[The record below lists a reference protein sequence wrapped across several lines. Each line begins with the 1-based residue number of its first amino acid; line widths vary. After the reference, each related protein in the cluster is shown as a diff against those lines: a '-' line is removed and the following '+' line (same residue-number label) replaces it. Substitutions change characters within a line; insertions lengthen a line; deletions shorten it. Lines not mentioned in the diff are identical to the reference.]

1 MSILEDPKYSY
12 LIGKQ
17 PIFFRFWKK
26 IFYYYCNT
34 VFSLYTP
41 VKINGR
47 ENLPLGSAIFCSNH
61 NSHMDVALISSA
73 VGKSFN
79 HFGMLA
85 AIDYWFDSRI
95 KKILTNFV
103 MNLIPIARKTSA
115 KDNSISFQD
124 TIALCKSFMDYGN
137 RNIVI
142 FPEGSRGEPD
152 QIKPF
157 RNGAARFS
165 LALNKPIVPV
175 FIHGSFRAWPRG
187 KVFMRPC
194 RITIN
199 ILEPMYPNDYISK
212 DKADDLIAKE
222 ITGHLEKTILDE
234 RESYASR

>member
-17 PIFFRFWKK
+17 SIFFRFWKK

-47 ENLPLGSAIFCSNH
+47 ENLPLESAIFCSNH

-73 VGKSFN
+73 AGKSFN

-115 KDNSISFQD
+115 KDGSISFQD

-142 FPEGSRGEPD
+142 FPEGSRGEPG

-165 LALNKPIVPV
+165 LALNKPIVPI

-199 ILEPMYPNDYISK
+199 ILEPMYPNDYISE

-222 ITGHLEKTILDE
+222 ITGHLEKIILYE
-234 RESYASR
+234 RESYVSR

>member
-17 PIFFRFWKK
+17 SIFFRFWKK

-73 VGKSFN
+73 AGKSFN

-103 MNLIPIARKTSA
+103 MNLIPIARKSSA
-115 KDNSISFQD
+115 KDGSITFQD
-124 TIALCKSFMDYGN
+124 TIALCRRFMDYGN

-152 QIKPF
+152 KIKPF

-165 LALNKPIVPV
+165 LALNKPIVPI
-175 FIHGSFRAWPRG
+175 FIYGSFRAWPRG

-199 ILEPMYPNDYISK
+199 ILEPIYPNDYISE
-212 DKADDLIAKE
+212 DNADDLIAKE
-222 ITGHLEKTILDE
+222 ITSHLEKIILAE
-234 RESYASR
+234 RERYASR

>member
-1 MSILEDPKYSY
+1 MSILENPKYSY

-17 PIFFRFWKK
+17 SIFFRFWKK
-26 IFYYYCNT
+26 ILYYYCNT

-41 VKINGR
+41 VKISGR
-47 ENLPLGSAIFCSNH
+47 ENLPSESAIFCSNH

-73 VGKSFN
+73 AGKSFN

-103 MNLIPIARKTSA
+103 MNLIPIARKSSA
-115 KDNSISFQD
+115 KDGSISFQD
-124 TIALCKSFMDYGN
+124 TIALCRRFMDYGN

-152 QIKPF
+152 KIKPF

-165 LALNKPIVPV
+165 LALNKPIVPI
-175 FIHGSFRAWPRG
+175 FIYGSFRAWPRG

-199 ILEPMYPNDYISK
+199 ILEPIYPNDYISE

-222 ITGHLEKTILDE
+222 ITSHLEKIILAE
-234 RESYASR
+234 RERYASR

>member
-1 MSILEDPKYSY
+1 MSILEDSKYSY

-17 PIFFRFWKK
+17 SIFFRFWKK

-47 ENLPLGSAIFCSNH
+47 ENLPLESAIFCSNH

-73 VGKSFN
+73 AGKSFN

-85 AIDYWFDSRI
+85 AIDYWFDNRI

-103 MNLIPIARKTSA
+103 MNLIPIARKSSA
-115 KDNSISFQD
+115 KDKSISFQD

-152 QIKPF
+152 KIKPF

-165 LALNKPIVPV
+165 LALNKPIVPI

-199 ILEPMYPNDYISK
+199 ILEPIYPNDYISE

-222 ITGHLEKTILDE
+222 ITSHLEKTILDE
-234 RESYASR
+234 REKYAPR

>member
-17 PIFFRFWKK
+17 SIFFRFWKK

-47 ENLPLGSAIFCSNH
+47 ENLPLESAIFCSNH

-73 VGKSFN
+73 AGKSFN

-103 MNLIPIARKTSA
+103 MNLIPIARKSSI
-115 KDNSISFQD
+115 KDGSISFQD
-124 TIALCKSFMDYGN
+124 TIALCKRFMDYGN

-152 QIKPF
+152 KIKPF

-165 LALNKPIVPV
+165 LALNKPIVPI
-175 FIHGSFRAWPRG
+175 FIYGSFRAWPRG

-199 ILEPMYPNDYISK
+199 ILEPIYPNDYISE

-222 ITGHLEKTILDE
+222 ITSHLEKIILAE
-234 RESYASR
+234 RERYASR

>member
-17 PIFFRFWKK
+17 SIFFRFWKK

-34 VFSLYTP
+34 IFSLYTP

-47 ENLPLGSAIFCSNH
+47 ENLPLESAIFCSNH

-73 VGKSFN
+73 AGKSFN

-115 KDNSISFQD
+115 KDDSISFQD

-165 LALNKPIVPV
+165 LALNKPIVPI

-199 ILEPMYPNDYISK
+199 ILEPMYPNDYISE

-222 ITGHLEKTILDE
+222 ITGHLEKIILDE
-234 RESYASR
+234 RESYVSR

>member
-17 PIFFRFWKK
+17 SIFFRFWKK

-47 ENLPLGSAIFCSNH
+47 ENLPLESAIFCSNH

-73 VGKSFN
+73 AGKSFN

-115 KDNSISFQD
+115 KDGSISFQD

-137 RNIVI
+137 RNIII

-152 QIKPF
+152 QIKRF
-157 RNGAARFS
+157 RTGAARFS
-165 LALNKPIVPV
+165 LALNKPIVPI

-199 ILEPMYPNDYISK
+199 ILEPMYPNDYISE

-222 ITGHLEKTILDE
+222 ITGHLEKIILDE
-234 RESYASR
+234 RESYVSR

>member
-17 PIFFRFWKK
+17 SIFFRFWKK

-115 KDNSISFQD
+115 KDDSISFQD

>member
-1 MSILEDPKYSY
+1 
-12 LIGKQ
+12 
-17 PIFFRFWKK
+17 
-26 IFYYYCNT
+26 
-34 VFSLYTP
+34 
-41 VKINGR
+41 
-47 ENLPLGSAIFCSNH
+47 
-61 NSHMDVALISSA
+61 MDVALISSA
-73 VGKSFN
+73 AGKSFN

-85 AIDYWFDSRI
+85 AIDYWFDSRT

-115 KDNSISFQD
+115 KDDSISFQD

-152 QIKPF
+152 KIKPF

-165 LALNKPIVPV
+165 LALNKPIVPI
-175 FIHGSFRAWPRG
+175 FIYGSFRAWPRG

-199 ILEPMYPNDYISK
+199 ILEPIEPRDYISNNK
-212 DKADDLIAKE
+212 DEFSLSNI
-222 ITGHLEKTILDE
+222 ITSHLEKRIKDE
-234 RESYASR
+234 RIRNKI

>member
-1 MSILEDPKYSY
+1 MSILENPKYSY

-17 PIFFRFWKK
+17 SIFFRFWKK

-41 VKINGR
+41 VKISGR
-47 ENLPLGSAIFCSNH
+47 ENLPSESAIFCSNH

-73 VGKSFN
+73 AGKSFN

-103 MNLIPIARKTSA
+103 MNLIPIARKSSA
-115 KDNSISFQD
+115 KDGSISFQD
-124 TIALCKSFMDYGN
+124 TIALCRRFMDYGN

-152 QIKPF
+152 KIKPF

-165 LALNKPIVPV
+165 LALNKPIVPI
-175 FIHGSFRAWPRG
+175 FIYGSFRAWPRG

-199 ILEPMYPNDYISK
+199 ILEPIYPNDYISE

-222 ITGHLEKTILDE
+222 ITSHLEKIILAE
-234 RESYASR
+234 RERYASR

>member
-1 MSILEDPKYSY
+1 MSILENPKYSY

-26 IFYYYCNT
+26 LFYYYCNT
-34 VFSLYTP
+34 VFFFYTP
-41 VKINGR
+41 VKVKGKK
-47 ENLPLGSAIFCSNH
+47 NLLSSSAIFCSNH

-73 VGKSFN
+73 AGKSFN

-103 MNLIPIARKTSA
+103 MNLIPIARKSSA
-115 KDNSISFQD
+115 KDGSISFQD
-124 TIALCKSFMDYGN
+124 TIALCRRFMDYGN

-152 QIKPF
+152 KIKPF
-157 RNGAARFS
+157 RNGAGIFS
-165 LALNKPIVPV
+165 LAINKPIVPI
-175 FIHGSFRAWPRG
+175 FIYGSFRAWPRG

-199 ILEPMYPNDYISK
+199 ILEPIYPNDYISE

-222 ITGHLEKTILDE
+222 ITSHLEKIILAE
-234 RESYASR
+234 RERYASR

>member
-1 MSILEDPKYSY
+1 MSILENPKYSY

-17 PIFFRFWKK
+17 SIFFRFWKK

-41 VKINGR
+41 VKISGR
-47 ENLPLGSAIFCSNH
+47 ENLPSESAIFCSNH

-73 VGKSFN
+73 AGKSFN

-103 MNLIPIARKTSA
+103 MNLIPIARKSSA
-115 KDNSISFQD
+115 KDGSISFQD
-124 TIALCKSFMDYGN
+124 TIALCRRFMDYGN

-152 QIKPF
+152 KIKPF

-165 LALNKPIVPV
+165 LALNKPIVPL
-175 FIHGSFRAWPRG
+175 FIYGSFRAWPRG
-187 KVFMRPC
+187 KVFMRRC

-199 ILEPMYPNDYISK
+199 ILEPIYPNDYISE

-222 ITGHLEKTILDE
+222 ITSHLEKIILAE
-234 RESYASR
+234 RERYASR

>member
-1 MSILEDPKYSY
+1 MSILENPKYSY

-17 PIFFRFWKK
+17 SIFFRFWKK

-41 VKINGR
+41 VKISGR
-47 ENLPLGSAIFCSNH
+47 ENLPSESAIFCSNH

-73 VGKSFN
+73 AGKSFN

-103 MNLIPIARKTSA
+103 MNLIPIARKSSA
-115 KDNSISFQD
+115 KDGSISFQD
-124 TIALCKSFMDYGN
+124 TIALCSRFMDYGN

-152 QIKPF
+152 KIKPF

-165 LALNKPIVPV
+165 LALNKPIVPI
-175 FIHGSFRAWPRG
+175 FIYGSFRAWPRG
-187 KVFMRPC
+187 KIFMRPC

-199 ILEPMYPNDYISK
+199 ILEPIYPNDYISE

-222 ITGHLEKTILDE
+222 ITSHLEKIILAE
-234 RESYASR
+234 RERYASR

>member
-1 MSILEDPKYSY
+1 MSILENPKYSY

-17 PIFFRFWKK
+17 SIFFRFWKK

-47 ENLPLGSAIFCSNH
+47 ENLPLESAIFCSNH

-73 VGKSFN
+73 AGKSFN

-103 MNLIPIARKTSA
+103 MNLIPIARKSSA
-115 KDNSISFQD
+115 KDKSISFQD

-152 QIKPF
+152 KIKPF

-165 LALNKPIVPV
+165 LALNKPIVPI

-199 ILEPMYPNDYISK
+199 ILEPIYPNDYISE

-222 ITGHLEKTILDE
+222 ITSHLEKTILDE
-234 RESYASR
+234 REKYAPR

>member
-17 PIFFRFWKK
+17 SIFFRFWKK

-47 ENLPLGSAIFCSNH
+47 ENLPLESAIFCSNH

-73 VGKSFN
+73 AGKSFN

-103 MNLIPIARKTSA
+103 MNLIPIARKSSA
-115 KDNSISFQD
+115 KDKSISFQD

-152 QIKPF
+152 KIKPF

-165 LALNKPIVPV
+165 LALNKPIVPI

-199 ILEPMYPNDYISK
+199 ILEPIYPNDYISE

-222 ITGHLEKTILDE
+222 ITSHLEKTILDE
-234 RESYASR
+234 REKYAPR

>member
-17 PIFFRFWKK
+17 SIFFRFWKK

-47 ENLPLGSAIFCSNH
+47 ENLPQESAIFCSNH

-73 VGKSFN
+73 AGKSFN

-103 MNLIPIARKTSA
+103 MNLIPIARKSSA
-115 KDNSISFQD
+115 KDKSISFQD

-152 QIKPF
+152 KIKPF

-165 LALNKPIVPV
+165 LALNKPIVPI

-199 ILEPMYPNDYISK
+199 ILEPIYPNDYISE

-222 ITGHLEKTILDE
+222 ITSHLEKTILDE
-234 RESYASR
+234 REKYAPR

>member
-1 MSILEDPKYSY
+1 MSILENPKYSY

-17 PIFFRFWKK
+17 SIFFRFWKK

-41 VKINGR
+41 VKISGR
-47 ENLPLGSAIFCSNH
+47 ENLPSESAIFCSNH

-73 VGKSFN
+73 AGKSFN

-103 MNLIPIARKTSA
+103 MNLIPIARKSSA
-115 KDNSISFQD
+115 KDGSISFQD
-124 TIALCKSFMDYGN
+124 TIALCRRFMDYSN

-152 QIKPF
+152 KIKPF

-165 LALNKPIVPV
+165 LALNKPIVPI
-175 FIHGSFRAWPRG
+175 FIYGSFRAWPRG

-199 ILEPMYPNDYISK
+199 ILEPIYPNDYISE

-222 ITGHLEKTILDE
+222 ITSHLEKIILAE
-234 RESYASR
+234 RERYASR

>member
-73 VGKSFN
+73 AGKSFN

-85 AIDYWFDSRI
+85 AIDYWFDSKI

-115 KDNSISFQD
+115 KDDSISFQD
-124 TIALCKSFMDYGN
+124 TIALCKTFMDYGN

>member
-17 PIFFRFWKK
+17 SIFFRFWKK

-47 ENLPLGSAIFCSNH
+47 ENLPLESAIFCSNH

-73 VGKSFN
+73 AGKSFN

-103 MNLIPIARKTSA
+103 MNLIPIARKSSA
-115 KDNSISFQD
+115 KDKSISFQD

-152 QIKPF
+152 KIKPF

-165 LALNKPIVPV
+165 LALNKPIVPI

-199 ILEPMYPNDYISK
+199 ILEPMYPNDYISE

-222 ITGHLEKTILDE
+222 ITSHLEKTILDE
-234 RESYASR
+234 REKYAPR

>member
-17 PIFFRFWKK
+17 SIFFRFWKK

-73 VGKSFN
+73 AGKSFN

-85 AIDYWFDSRI
+85 AIDYWFDSKI

-222 ITGHLEKTILDE
+222 ITGHLEKIILDE

>member
-17 PIFFRFWKK
+17 SIFFRFWKK

-103 MNLIPIARKTSA
+103 MNLIPIARKTNA
-115 KDNSISFQD
+115 KDGSISFQD
-124 TIALCKSFMDYGN
+124 TIALSKSFMDYGN

-222 ITGHLEKTILDE
+222 ITGHLEKIILDE

>member
-17 PIFFRFWKK
+17 SIFFRFWKK

-73 VGKSFN
+73 AGKSFN

>member
-1 MSILEDPKYSY
+1 MSILENPKYSY

-17 PIFFRFWKK
+17 SIFFRFWKK

-41 VKINGR
+41 VKISGR
-47 ENLPLGSAIFCSNH
+47 ENLPSESAIFCSNH

-73 VGKSFN
+73 AGKSFN

-103 MNLIPIARKTSA
+103 MNLIPIARKSSA
-115 KDNSISFQD
+115 KDGSISFQD
-124 TIALCKSFMDYGN
+124 TIALCRRFMDYGN

-152 QIKPF
+152 KIKPF

-165 LALNKPIVPV
+165 LALNKPIVPI
-175 FIHGSFRAWPRG
+175 FIYGSFRAWPRG

-199 ILEPMYPNDYISK
+199 ILEPIYPNDYISE

-222 ITGHLEKTILDE
+222 ITSHLEKIILAE
-234 RESYASR
+234 RERCASR

>member
-17 PIFFRFWKK
+17 SIFFRFWKK

-47 ENLPLGSAIFCSNH
+47 ENLPQESAIFCSNH

-73 VGKSFN
+73 AGKSFN

-103 MNLIPIARKTSA
+103 MNLIPIARKSSA
-115 KDNSISFQD
+115 KDKSISFQD

-152 QIKPF
+152 KIKPF

-165 LALNKPIVPV
+165 LALNKPIVPI

-199 ILEPMYPNDYISK
+199 ILEPMYPNDYISE

-222 ITGHLEKTILDE
+222 ITSHLEKTILDE
-234 RESYASR
+234 REKYAPR

>member
-1 MSILEDPKYSY
+1 MSILENPKYSY

-17 PIFFRFWKK
+17 SIFFRFWKK

-41 VKINGR
+41 VKISGR
-47 ENLPLGSAIFCSNH
+47 ENLPSESAIFCSNH

-73 VGKSFN
+73 AGKSFN

-103 MNLIPIARKTSA
+103 MNLIPIARKSSA
-115 KDNSISFQD
+115 KDGSISFQD
-124 TIALCKSFMDYGN
+124 TIALCRRFMDYGN

-152 QIKPF
+152 KIKPF

-165 LALNKPIVPV
+165 LALNKPIVPI
-175 FIHGSFRAWPRG
+175 FIYGSFRAWPRG

-194 RITIN
+194 RIKIN
-199 ILEPMYPNDYISK
+199 ILEPIYPNDYISE

-222 ITGHLEKTILDE
+222 ITSHLEKIILAE
-234 RESYASR
+234 RERYASR

>member
-12 LIGKQ
+12 LLGKQ
-17 PIFFRFWKK
+17 SIFFRFWKK

-103 MNLIPIARKTSA
+103 MNLIPIARKTNA
-115 KDNSISFQD
+115 KDGSISFQD
-124 TIALCKSFMDYGN
+124 TIALSKSFMDYGN

-222 ITGHLEKTILDE
+222 ITGHLEKIILDE

>member
-17 PIFFRFWKK
+17 SIFFRFWKK

-47 ENLPLGSAIFCSNH
+47 ENLPLESAIFCSNH

-73 VGKSFN
+73 AGKSFN

-115 KDNSISFQD
+115 KDGSISFQD

-137 RNIVI
+137 RNIII
-142 FPEGSRGEPD
+142 FPEGSRGEPN

-157 RNGAARFS
+157 RTGAARFS
-165 LALNKPIVPV
+165 LALNKPIVPI

-199 ILEPMYPNDYISK
+199 ILEPMYPNDYISE

-222 ITGHLEKTILDE
+222 ITGHLEKIILDE
-234 RESYASR
+234 RESYVSR

>member
-73 VGKSFN
+73 AGKSFN